1 MRGAE
6 VPEDILSEEQCTKE
20 PMQSGNAPEGEARII
35 SAPTANQTSP
45 GHATGAL
52 KCQGITASFLC
63 CINGIQSTPNF
74 SRDQCKGLSRCDI
87 CPITSPAR
95 HPRRAARGA
104 GGWGRI
110 PARHFP
116 TFPLHIC
123 YQEMREKVPS
133 RATKTESRKIC
144 LTFASFEQPETAADF
159 SIPKSTKSTTWR
171 RLWFFCW

>member
-20 PMQSGNAPEGEARII
+20 PIQSGNAPEGEARII

-45 GHATGAL
+45 GHATSAL

-74 SRDQCKGLSRCDI
+74 SRDQCKGLSQCDI

-95 HPRRAARGA
+95 HPRRAARG
-104 GGWGRI
+104 GWLGKDSSTALPDLSSAHLLPGDEGESAQQSHEDRI
-110 PARHFP
+110 KKD
-116 TFPLHIC
+116 LSHIC
-123 YQEMREKVPS
+123 F
-133 RATKTESRKIC
+133 
-144 LTFASFEQPETAADF
+144 L
-159 SIPKSTKSTTWR
+159 
-171 RLWFFCW
+171 